1 MNGSLHFLVT
11 ETSLGARIVI
21 RSQLIQLGHTV
32 DMAIDGE
39 STLVLVESK
48 TYHLILL
55 DAGRN
60 KGFDCY
66 ELIDMIR
73 EKSTCNKRTPII
85 LLSAS
90 PHKILNNNLYPCF
103 AKPMNSK
110 DVNKIIEYL
119 EEYNKN
125 Q

>member
-1 MNGSLHFLVT
+1 MNELLHFLVT
-11 ETSLGARIVI
+11 EASLGARIVI
-21 RSQLIQLGHTV
+21 RSQLIQLGHSV
-32 DMAIDGE
+32 DMAFDGE

-48 TYHLILL
+48 TYDLILL
-55 DAGRN
+55 DAERN

-66 ELIDMIR
+66 ELIDRIR
-73 EKSTCNKRTPII
+73 EKSTYNKRTPIL

-90 PHKILNNNLYPCF
+90 PHTILKNNLYPCF
-103 AKPMNSK
+103 AKPMNVN
-110 DVNKIIEYL
+110 DVYKIIDYL

>member
-1 MNGSLHFLVT
+1 MNSLLHFLVA

-21 RSQLIQLGHTV
+21 RSQLMQLGHSV

-39 STLVLVESK
+39 STLVLVELK
-48 TYHLILL
+48 TYDLILL
-55 DAGRN
+55 DAERN
-60 KGFDCY
+60 KGFDCF
-66 ELIDMIR
+66 ELIDRIR
-73 EKSTCNKRTPII
+73 EQSTCNKRTPII

-90 PHKILNNNLYPCF
+90 PHTILKNNLYPCF
-103 AKPMNSK
+103 AKPMNVN
-110 DVNKIIEYL
+110 DVHKIIDYL